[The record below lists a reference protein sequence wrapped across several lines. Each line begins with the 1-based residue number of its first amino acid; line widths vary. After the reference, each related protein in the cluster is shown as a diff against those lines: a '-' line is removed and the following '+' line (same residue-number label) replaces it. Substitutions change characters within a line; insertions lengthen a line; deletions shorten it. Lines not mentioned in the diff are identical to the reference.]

1 MTCAWASCTARWTC
15 KREYKTTFTVE
26 RYMQEVF
33 VNGLVIL
40 ANLPAEL
47 QVSSWVTVSKFSN
60 TQVK

>member
-40 ANLPAEL
+40 ANLPAE
-47 QVSSWVTVSKFSN
+47 VSSKFLSHSK
-60 TQVK
+60 